1 MIPKAVSS
9 YLIKHKQAVLNPK
22 AVLFDM
28 DGVLYDSMRFHARA
42 WKKVADM
49 YEIPSSQ
56 EEFYLFEGRTGES
69 TINILFQRTF
79 GRRATESEKQ
89 TIYRKKATLFNSYN
103 DGKAMTGTDEVL
115 KKTREYD
122 LQTLVVTGSGQQSL
136 INKLDHTYPG
146 YFKREKMVTAED
158 VKIGKPDPEP
168 YLMGL
173 KKAGVSANEA
183 LVIENA
189 PLGVQAG
196 VAAGIFTIAVNTG
209 PLDDKILLDAG
220 ADLLFPSMKHL
231 ALEWDH
237 LMKILKSTRCTL

>member
-1 MIPKAVSS
+1 MIQKAVHS
-9 YLIKHKQAVLNPK
+9 YLIKHKQTVLNPK

-42 WKKVADM
+42 WKEVADR
-49 YEIPSSQ
+49 YHIPSSS
-56 EEFYLFEGRTGES
+56 EEFYFFEGRTGKS
-69 TINILFQRTF
+69 TIDVLFQRTF
-79 GRRATESEKQ
+79 GRKASESEKQ
-89 TIYRKKATLFNSYN
+89 AIYREKAALFNSYN
-103 DGKAMTGTDEVL
+103 DGKAMSGTNDVL
-115 KKTREYD
+115 KKTKQYN

-173 KKAGVSANEA
+173 KKAGVAANEA
-183 LVIENA
+183 IVIENA

-209 PLDDKILLDAG
+209 PLEDHVLLDAG
-220 ADLLFPSMKHL
+220 ADLLFRSMTHL
-231 ALEWDH
+231 SIEWDH
-237 LMKILKSTRCTL
+237 IMKILESAKNTI